1 MGCICQQ
8 ESTITSN
15 EKKDRNK
22 KKKIKKKRTKKKD
35 KKSDIEKSEEESN
48 ETSEEVINSKT
59 KDKILILL
67 QSLFKSYYSAK
78 TYFNENELKEK
89 EVDAINCC
97 RKINSAIELLK
108 EGQYKKIKMSE
119 MPQKIDS
126 KYITDYTPEDRK
138 KKINELISL
147 LTKEKE
153 EKRVLMNI
161 RIEQMKKKLKASK
174 NLENDKLIVKK
185 ILDAD
190 KATID
195 KINKDIE
202 KIRLTLAD
210 DYIPVPLY
218 RMISQPSKKEKLN
231 LDIKENTMLIK
242 VKNLTYTKS
251 NPLIMLAIRGD
262 DININKEIKGKNP
275 EDINEEFTW
284 VFNEKDF
291 KNLVKYS
298 IEIALGRTYSIK
310 STKVKGRGELPLRK
324 LKSLSSLDE
333 AVKLKMESGKPD
345 KSIDIE
351 IILRTPFIDKEYE
364 DDFKEVVNII
374 KIYPKFVFSE

>member
-1 MGCICQQ
+1 
-8 ESTITSN
+8 
-15 EKKDRNK
+15 
-22 KKKIKKKRTKKKD
+22 
-35 KKSDIEKSEEESN
+35 
-48 ETSEEVINSKT
+48 
-59 KDKILILL
+59 
-67 QSLFKSYYSAK
+67 
-78 TYFNENELKEK
+78 
-89 EVDAINCC
+89 
-97 RKINSAIELLK
+97 
-108 EGQYKKIKMSE
+108 
-119 MPQKIDS
+119 
-126 KYITDYTPEDRK
+126 
-138 KKINELISL
+138 
-147 LTKEKE
+147 
-153 EKRVLMNI
+153 MNI

-190 KATID
+190 KAAID

-374 KIYPKFVFSE
+374 KTSLNKMTLAIGDGANDVAMIQKAHIGIGIIGREGTQAMRASDYAILEFKFLKTLLCVHGRYSLLRVSKMVYHSFYKNIVFTLIQFFLYDSIILEWIVGI

>member
-22 KKKIKKKRTKKKD
+22 KKKIKKKGTKKKD

-174 NLENDKLIVKK
+174 NLENDKLNVKK

-190 KATID
+190 KAAID

-242 VKNLTYTKS
+242 VKKLTYTKS

>member
-8 ESTITSN
+8 ENTITSN

-22 KKKIKKKRTKKKD
+22 KKKTKKKGTKKKD
-35 KKSDIEKSEEESN
+35 KKSDTEKSEEESN

-190 KATID
+190 KAAID

>member
-22 KKKIKKKRTKKKD
+22 KKKIKKKGTKKKD

-108 EGQYKKIKMSE
+108 EGQYKKIKMSK

-190 KATID
+190 KAAID

>member
-8 ESTITSN
+8 ENTITSN

-119 MPQKIDS
+119 MPKKIDS

-190 KATID
+190 KAAID

>member
-8 ESTITSN
+8 ENTITSN

-190 KATID
+190 KAAID

-284 VFNEKDF
+284 IFNEKDF

>member
-8 ESTITSN
+8 ESTITSK

-35 KKSDIEKSEEESN
+35 KKSDTEKSEEESN

-97 RKINSAIELLK
+97 RKINSAIEQLK

-190 KATID
+190 KAAID

>member
-8 ESTITSN
+8 ENTITSN

-190 KATID
+190 KAAID

-262 DININKEIKGKNP
+262 DININKEIKGKNQ

>member
-22 KKKIKKKRTKKKD
+22 KKKIKKKGTKKKD

-190 KATID
+190 KAAID

>member
-8 ESTITSN
+8 ENTITSN

-35 KKSDIEKSEEESN
+35 KKSDLEKSEEESN

-126 KYITDYTPEDRK
+126 KYITNYTPEDRK

-190 KATID
+190 KAAID

>member
-15 EKKDRNK
+15 EKKDRKQK
-22 KKKIKKKRTKKKD
+22 KKTKKKGTKKKD

-190 KATID
+190 KAAID